1 MCGSA
6 GFPAPRMQ
14 TSHDGRHERPG
25 ATIAAMRIRSI
36 EIFYAVMQCGTVK
49 GAADMLHITQPAATR
64 LLQQAERHAGFA
76 LFQRVKGRLVPT
88 QEARTLYPDVEQLY
102 LKLDGI
108 RRLVDNL
115 AHGEG
120 GVLRVLCVPSLAQD
134 WLPRALSQV
143 MRRHPDLRLSVRTL
157 HSRQIVDS
165 LVLREADVGF
175 AFEAPEHPAL
185 VAEPLAQGRLVCVGP
200 GLARTSVSLE
210 ELATL
215 PVIDLDA
222 SDPLGRLLHNAR
234 AVQGI
239 ESGARALAHSHH
251 TAIALAREGI
261 GLALVDSFTGRAAR
275 ETLHLD
281 MATVEPEI
289 PVTVHAMRLH
299 DAPGSAL
306 VRHLVDSMARVL
318 SSTDTAVRP
327 TPAARAQTAAA
338 AAPARETTARP
349 SAARRSRKP
358 A

>member
-1 MCGSA
+1 
-6 GFPAPRMQ
+6 MQ
-14 TSHDGRHERPG
+14 STHGGPHEWPD

-88 QEARTLYPDVEQLY
+88 QEARALYPDVEQLY

-120 GVLRVLCVPSLAQD
+120 GVLRVLCVPSLSQD
-134 WLPRALSQV
+134 WLPRALSPV

-185 VAEPLAQGRLVCVGP
+185 VAEPLAHGRLVCVGP
-200 GLARTSVSLE
+200 GLARTRVTLE
-210 ELATL
+210 ELASL

-234 AVQGI
+234 TVQGI
-239 ESGARALAHSHH
+239 EFSTRALAHSHH
-251 TAIALAREGI
+251 TAIALAREGL
-261 GLALVDSFTGRAAR
+261 GLALVDSFTGHAAQS
-275 ETLHLD
+275 TLQLD
-281 MATVEPEI
+281 AVPVEPEI
-289 PVTVHAMRLH
+289 PITVHAMRLH

-318 SSTDTAVRP
+318 ASAAVTP
-327 TPAARAQTAAA
+327 TPAARGQTAAA
-338 AAPARETTARP
+338 PAPARASPVRP
-349 SAARRSRKP
+349 PAARRSRKP